1 MHLALTAS
9 IVVSPGLV
17 TWSAPNTG
25 AASSITTATGYFDP
39 YLVSTGTLVQ
49 AVDHNYVQGIVE
61 DIAGQNPLGYGAS
74 DLNSNPVTTG
84 TQITRAQWSA
94 IVEDLNRISIHQSGG
109 VVASSARI
117 AVTPTS
123 VNWAVDI
130 SNPNSST
137 IIGSGGTGL
146 TSSIVVSPSYV
157 AWTVNNTGGTSSIT
171 TATGYYTPAP
181 ATTSSDIV
189 LDLTDII
196 RAGPHNDLK
205 DLAEGLYDNR
215 YTVADSQLAPKVTVN
230 GESVRFTPWDGAI
243 SHVSLV
249 SWPSEQL
256 GNYFFNAGGYLE
268 VTANQTGTPSGASD
282 QAWSTLI
289 NSLTPVRFT
298 RDHWLAGGLNTSTQ
312 LSSGGVQVTHQ
323 IIAVKNTASVQITS
337 IFNNTTATFFVTPD
351 SARWFTGASPVSGP
365 SIFIDTASAT
375 WYTGNS
381 IGVSPSAATWYIVTG
396 GVGVGVG
403 GVGVGVGVGV
413 GGVGVG
419 VGVGGG

>member
-25 AASSITTATGYFDP
+25 AASSITTATVYFDP

-49 AVDHNYVQGIVE
+49 TVDHNYVQGIVS

-94 IVEDLNRISIHQSGG
+94 IVEDLNRISIHQTGG

-123 VNWAVDI
+123 VTWAVDI
-130 SNPNSST
+130 SNPGAST
-137 IIGSGGTGL
+137 VIGSGGTGL
-146 TSSIVVSPSYV
+146 GSSIVVSPSYV
-157 AWTVNNTGGTSSIT
+157 AWTVNNTGGASSVT
-171 TATGYYTPAP
+171 TATGYYTPVVE
-181 ATTSSDIV
+181 TTGSDIV

-196 RAGPHNDLK
+196 RAGPHNELK

-215 YTVADSQLAPKVTVN
+215 YTVAPNQLAPKVTTN
-230 GESVRFTPWDGAI
+230 GESVRFTPWDGSI

-249 SWPSEQL
+249 SWPDEQL

-268 VTANQTGTPSGASD
+268 VTANQTGTPMGASD
-282 QAWSTLI
+282 QAWATLI
-289 NSLTPVRFT
+289 NSLAPVRFT
-298 RDHWLAGGLNTSTQ
+298 RANWLSGSLTTSTQ
-312 LSSGGVQVTHQ
+312 LTSGGVTIKHQV
-323 IIAVKNTASVQITS
+323 IGVKTTASVQLTS
-337 IFNNTTATFFVTPD
+337 IFNNTTATFFVTPSD
-351 SARWFTGASPVSGP
+351 ATWYLGSVSGP
-365 SIFIDTASAT
+365 SIFVDPDSAT
-375 WYTGNS
+375 WYTGAH
-381 IGVSPSAATWYIVTG
+381 VSVNPASATWYLTT
-396 GVGVGVG
+396 
-403 GVGVGVGVGV
+403 
-413 GGVGVG
+413 
-419 VGVGGG
+419 